1 MRWYPDKY
9 SGFIQEWRL
18 RSIRL
23 RVMRILVVE
32 DEHTMAELLRKGL
45 EEELHSVSVVFDG
58 RSAIEF
64 ARISKFDA
72 IVLDVMIPGLNGF
85 EVARRL
91 RRSADETPIIMLT
104 ARDAVPDV
112 ACGLDLG
119 ADDYLTK
126 PFSFVELLAR
136 LRAIARRG
144 RVPRPVLLRI
154 ADLELDP
161 ATRRVLRGGQQIHL
175 TATEFR
181 LLELLMRRAGRAVS
195 RDSIAETVWG
205 DLRDVEDNTLEAFVS
220 LLRTKIDKGFHPKLI
235 HTIRGVGYSLRE
247 EA

>member
-1 MRWYPDKY
+1 
-9 SGFIQEWRL
+9 
-18 RSIRL
+18 
-23 RVMRILVVE
+23 MRILVVE
-32 DEHTMAELLRKGL
+32 DERVMAGLLRKGL

-58 RSAIEF
+58 LSAIEF
-64 ARISKFDA
+64 ARTSKFDA
-72 IVLDVMIPGLNGF
+72 IVLDVMIPGIDGF

-91 RRSADETPIIMLT
+91 RRSADETPILMLT
-104 ARDAVPDV
+104 ARDAVPDI
-112 ACGLDLG
+112 ARGLDLG

-136 LRAIARRG
+136 LRSIARRG
-144 RVPRPVLLRI
+144 RQPRPILLRV

-161 ATRRVLRGGQQIHL
+161 ATRRVIRGGQKIHL

-205 DLRDVEDNTLEAFVS
+205 DFKEVEDNTLEAFVS
-220 LLRTKIDKGFHPKLI
+220 LLRTKIDKGFQSKLI

-247 EA
+247 EM